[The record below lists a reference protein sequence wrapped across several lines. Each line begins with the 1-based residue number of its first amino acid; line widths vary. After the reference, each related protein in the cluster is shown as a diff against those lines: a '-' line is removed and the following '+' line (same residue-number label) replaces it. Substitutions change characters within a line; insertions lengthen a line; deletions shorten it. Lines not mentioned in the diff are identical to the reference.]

1 MMTKARIVIDL
12 PHDLLERVW
21 EEMARTGSSRN
32 RAIAELIRRG
42 LEGRDFYVCPFCGR
56 HCRPGEEG
64 CEHFDKDKVLF
75 RRK

>member
-1 MMTKARIVIDL
+1 MTKARIVIDL
-12 PHDLLERVW
+12 PRDLLERVW

-42 LEGRDFYVCPFCGR
+42 LEGRDFYVCPFCGYR
-56 HCRPGEEG
+56 CYPGEKG
-64 CEHFDKDKVLF
+64 CEHFDPIEVLW